1 MRYKA
6 LLIDNDE
13 TLMDFH
19 AAEGNAIAQVNA
31 FLGIDDPSARE
42 HYSAI
47 NAKCWLDYEKGQIT
61 QEEVK
66 VRRFREYLALYGVD
80 AKPEEVTERYA
91 DALAEQC
98 ILLDGA
104 LDVLKAVSTKMP
116 IALVTNGIGRVQRRR
131 LEKGNLWGYFQ
142 AVIISQEVGAQ
153 KPEPQMVFAALKA
166 LGGIAPEDALLCGDS
181 LTSDILAANRAGVDA
196 CWYNPRHKAK
206 PADLSI
212 RYEIDDIRKLIDIA
226 LAL

>member
-1 MRYKA
+1 M
-6 LLIDNDE
+6 
-13 TLMDFH
+13 
-19 AAEGNAIAQVNA
+19 
-31 FLGIDDPSARE
+31 GIDDPSARE

-47 NAKCWLDYEKGQIT
+47 NAQCWLDYEKGQIT

-116 IALVTNGIGRVQRRR
+116 IALVTNGIGRVQRRAAGKR
-131 LEKGNLWGYFQ
+131 QSLGLF
-142 AVIISQEVGAQ
+142 SSSDH
-153 KPEPQMVFAALKA
+153 FAGSGRAEARAANGLCRA
-166 LGGIAPEDALLCGDS
+166 EGTGGIAPEDALLCGDS

-196 CWYNPRHKAK
+196 VGTIRAIK
-206 PADLSI
+206 PSLRI
-212 RYEIDDIRKLIDIA
+212 
-226 LAL
+226 

>member
-1 MRYKA
+1 M
-6 LLIDNDE
+6 
-13 TLMDFH
+13 
-19 AAEGNAIAQVNA
+19 
-31 FLGIDDPSARE
+31 GIDDPSARE

-47 NAKCWLDYEKGQIT
+47 NAQCWLDYEKGQIT

-166 LGGIAPEDALLCGDS
+166 LAALRPRMRFCAATASPAIFSQPIARAWTPVGTIRAIKPS
-181 LTSDILAANRAGVDA
+181 LRI
-196 CWYNPRHKAK
+196 
-206 PADLSI
+206 
-212 RYEIDDIRKLIDIA
+212 
-226 LAL
+226 

>member
-1 MRYKA
+1 
-6 LLIDNDE
+6 
-13 TLMDFH
+13 
-19 AAEGNAIAQVNA
+19 
-31 FLGIDDPSARE
+31 
-42 HYSAI
+42 
-47 NAKCWLDYEKGQIT
+47 
-61 QEEVK
+61 
-66 VRRFREYLALYGVD
+66 
-80 AKPEEVTERYA
+80 
-91 DALAEQC
+91 
-98 ILLDGA
+98 
-104 LDVLKAVSTKMP
+104 
-116 IALVTNGIGRVQRRR
+116 
-131 LEKGNLWGYFQ
+131 
-142 AVIISQEVGAQ
+142 VIISQEVGAQ

>member
-1 MRYKA
+1 M
-6 LLIDNDE
+6 
-13 TLMDFH
+13 
-19 AAEGNAIAQVNA
+19 
-31 FLGIDDPSARE
+31 
-42 HYSAI
+42 
-47 NAKCWLDYEKGQIT
+47 
-61 QEEVK
+61 
-66 VRRFREYLALYGVD
+66 RRFREYLALYGVD

>member
-47 NAKCWLDYEKGQIT
+47 NAQCWLDYEKGQIT

-91 DALAEQC
+91 DALA
-98 ILLDGA
+98 
-104 LDVLKAVSTKMP
+104 
-116 IALVTNGIGRVQRRR
+116 
-131 LEKGNLWGYFQ
+131 
-142 AVIISQEVGAQ
+142 
-153 KPEPQMVFAALKA
+153 
-166 LGGIAPEDALLCGDS
+166 
-181 LTSDILAANRAGVDA
+181 
-196 CWYNPRHKAK
+196 
-206 PADLSI
+206 
-212 RYEIDDIRKLIDIA
+212 
-226 LAL
+226 